1 MTIAEFFT
9 SINLTVSFEDD
20 SLPDHYQDMFT
31 HFRSEYEPS
40 EETVRECLIDSYQYE
55 TDHGLSPSKCTAMIQ
70 TNNDIQQLYA
80 IIEPKLPCKRNRKVY
95 INDAFGTVYT
105 GAKQSYINIE
115 RLQEWVNAFHSFEF
129 ESDVDKTFCGF
140 VLYLLYVR
148 IHPHCDG
155 NGRMGRYL
163 FLENKMMTKYNLCPL
178 SIMLLSDLDYANKYM
193 KHVFEMLDDSI
204 DASTAK
210 ESDYYSLHITNQMC
224 LCIYYIIYIA
234 TCYKYCCTVDDKF
247 KELMNKYV
255 DFRCLFC
262 IGKAKIEIDR
272 SKRFAIR
279 PEIKT
284 RNQQF
289 ARHIDKY
296 IDFRTH
302 VRILSEFKVLN

>member
-1 MTIAEFFT
+1 MNVTDFFEQLHLRIT
-9 SINLTVSFEDD
+9 FEQFQ
-20 SLPDHYQDMFT
+20 SYPNMFA
-31 HFRSEYEPS
+31 HLRKPIMFDID
-40 EETVRECLIDSYQYE
+40 VVQECLHASYAYE
-55 TDHGLSPSKCTAMIQ
+55 TNKDMSADMCNSILETK
-70 TNNDIQQLYA
+70 NDIQQLYK
-80 IIEPKLPCKRNRKVY
+80 ILEPKLPCKRNRAVY
-95 INDAFGTVYT
+95 INDAFGTVFT

-115 RLQEWVNAFHSFEF
+115 RLQEWVDKFHTFEF
-129 ESDVDKTFCGF
+129 DNDVDKTFCGF

-163 FLENKMMTKYNLCPL
+163 FLENKMMNLVPL
-178 SIMLLSDLDYANKYM
+178 SVLLNDEIDIACKYM
-193 KHVFEMLDDSI
+193 TKIFEILDDTI
-204 DASTAK
+204 NASTAK
-210 ESDYYSLHITNQMC
+210 ESDYYQLHITNQMC
-224 LCIYYIIYIA
+224 QFIYYIIYIA

-247 KELMNKYV
+247 KDLMNRYV

-262 IGKAKIEIDR
+262 VGKAKIDIDR

-289 ARHIDKY
+289 AKYIDTH